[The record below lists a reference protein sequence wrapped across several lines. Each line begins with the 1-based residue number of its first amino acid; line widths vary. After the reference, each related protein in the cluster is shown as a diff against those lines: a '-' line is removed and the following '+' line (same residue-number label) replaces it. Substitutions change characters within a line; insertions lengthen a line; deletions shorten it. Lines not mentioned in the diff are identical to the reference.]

1 MPTAIPF
8 TALGRGNGF
17 PFCLDLQALINVHGD
32 IWDRTEPIAISPLMS
47 LLWNLYEFNSLSFT
61 FNFTTSSGGSGSEE
75 YEKQGSV
82 SYDGEIFDAVEPY
95 KRVCFTDNALP
106 IVQILDSQNTFEGE
120 FFFLPTLDDDNN
132 YCLAYSISTPDIQ
145 SPKLA
150 ATQSRPTNGGV
161 AEIQFPLDDNENT
174 AVIKTVGFD
183 FGNGDTTTA
192 TGGSITSNFYT
203 YN

>member
-120 FFFLPTLDDDNN
+120 FFFVPTLNDDNN
-132 YCLAYSISTPDIQ
+132 YCLAYSISTP
-145 SPKLA
+145 
-150 ATQSRPTNGGV
+150 
-161 AEIQFPLDDNENT
+161 
-174 AVIKTVGFD
+174 
-183 FGNGDTTTA
+183 
-192 TGGSITSNFYT
+192 
-203 YN
+203 